1 MPKPLTFTDADQ
13 PHHLTGDQ
21 KTMPRI
27 LIRATRAATAT
38 AALMLWTASAQAQTW
53 SATSPETSSC
63 SAENLFASRIYGRY
77 TINNDVW
84 SPCSNVTAGPQTIWA
99 NSKLGGDS
107 EPDWGVTS
115 DQPNTSGIK
124 SYPHIGYQ
132 VNKTIGSLNSLS
144 AIVSATTPSG
154 GAWESTFDIWAGGK
168 AHEIMIWLNYT
179 GTAEGCGNVKPISYN
194 WTQAGCAIPLYR
206 NVSLSN
212 GSWNVYVGTN
222 RSNIVYTF
230 VRTTTTDNAAIDV
243 LAFMKFLRS
252 LNYFDDDLE
261 IGDLQYGFEITSS
274 RGNLSFASKKFT
286 VTAE

>member
-1 MPKPLTFTDADQ
+1 
-13 PHHLTGDQ
+13 
-21 KTMPRI
+21 MPRI
-27 LIRATRAATAT
+27 LIRSTRAATAV
-38 AALMLWTASAQAQTW
+38 LMLWTASAQAQTW

-63 SAENLFASRIYGRY
+63 SPEKNLFASRIYGRY

-99 NSKLGGDS
+99 NSEL
-107 EPDWGVTS
+107 DWGVTS

-124 SYPHIGYQ
+124 SYPHIGYK

-144 AIVSATTPSG
+144 AIISATTPSG
-154 GAWESTFDIWAGGK
+154 GAWESAFDIWAGGK

-179 GTAEGCGNVKPISYN
+179 GAAEGCGNVKPISYN

-230 VRTTTTDNAAIDV
+230 VRTTKTDNATIDV
-243 LAFMKFLRS
+243 LAFMKYLRS

-274 RGNLSFASKKFT
+274 RGNLSFASKNFT
-286 VTAE
+286 VTAK